1 MRRTVPLCIALF
13 AAMNTAQAAMLP
25 GNAEAGKALHD
36 RQCVACHDSRVY
48 TRPNRTVKS
57 IEGLMGRVR
66 LCNQQLG
73 TKLEHDQLNDLV
85 KYLDE
90 AFYKFP

>member
-1 MRRTVPLCIALF
+1 MRHWALLF
-13 AAMNTAQAAMLP
+13 LTLLPATTPAALLP
-25 GNAEAGKALHD
+25 GDAGRGQALHG
-36 RQCVACHDSRVY
+36 RYCTACHDSGAY

-57 IEGLMGRVR
+57 VEGLMGRVK

-73 TKLEHDQLNDLV
+73 TKLERDQLNDLV

>member
-1 MRRTVPLCIALF
+1 MNRYTTLLFLALLPATAP
-13 AAMNTAQAAMLP
+13 AALLP
-25 GNAEAGKALHD
+25 GDAGRGQTLHD
-36 RQCVACHDSRVY
+36 RQCTACHDSRVY
-48 TRPNRTVKS
+48 TRANRAVKS
-57 IEGLMGRVR
+57 VEGLMGRVK

-73 TKLEHDQLNDLV
+73 TKLQRDQLNDLV

>member
-1 MRRTVPLCIALF
+1 MRHWALLF
-13 AAMNTAQAAMLP
+13 LLLLPATAPAALLP
-25 GNAEAGKALHD
+25 GDAGRGQALHG
-36 RQCVACHDSRVY
+36 RYCTGCHDSGVY
-48 TRPNRTVKS
+48 ARPNRTVKTV
-57 IEGLMGRVR
+57 EGLIGRVK

-73 TKLEHDQLNDLV
+73 TKLQRDQLNDLV

>member
-1 MRRTVPLCIALF
+1 MRRLALLF
-13 AAMNTAQAAMLP
+13 LAILPTTAPAALLP
-25 GNAEAGKALHD
+25 GDAARGQALHG
-36 RQCVACHDSRVY
+36 RHCTACHDGGVY
-48 TRPNRTVKS
+48 TRPDRTVKS
-57 IEGLMGRVR
+57 VEGLIGRVK

-73 TKLEHDQLNDLV
+73 AKLQRDQLNDLV

>member
-1 MRRTVPLCIALF
+1 
-13 AAMNTAQAAMLP
+13 
-25 GNAEAGKALHD
+25 
-36 RQCVACHDSRVY
+36 
-48 TRPNRTVKS
+48 
-57 IEGLMGRVR
+57 MGRVK

-73 TKLEHDQLNDLV
+73 TKLQRDQLNDLV

>member
-1 MRRTVPLCIALF
+1 MRRAALLF
-13 AAMNTAQAAMLP
+13 LVILPATAPAAMLP
-25 GNAEAGKALHD
+25 GDAGRGQVLHD
-36 RQCVACHDSRVY
+36 RQCTACHDSRVY
-48 TRPNRTVKS
+48 TRPNRTVKTV
-57 IEGLMGRVR
+57 EGLIGRVK

-73 TKLEHDQLNDLV
+73 TKLQRDQLNDLV

>member
-1 MRRTVPLCIALF
+1 MRHWALLF
-13 AAMNTAQAAMLP
+13 LVLLPITAPAAMLP
-25 GNAEAGKALHD
+25 GDAGRGQVLHD
-36 RQCVACHDSRVY
+36 RQCTACHDSRVY
-48 TRPNRTVKS
+48 TRPNRTVKTV
-57 IEGLMGRVR
+57 EGLIGRVK

-73 TKLEHDQLNDLV
+73 TKLQRDQLNDLV

>member
-1 MRRTVPLCIALF
+1 MYRSALLF
-13 AAMNTAQAAMLP
+13 LVILPATAPAALLP
-25 GNAEAGKALHD
+25 GDAGRGQALHE
-36 RQCVACHDSRVY
+36 RQCTACHDGRVY
-48 TRPNRTVKS
+48 TRANRTVKS
-57 IEGLMGRVR
+57 VEGLMGRVK

-73 TKLEHDQLNDLV
+73 TKLERDQLNDLV